1 MLTVVQTNFNGIDG
15 LAINTQSQ
23 PQLTSEGVLIKM
35 SVLPVVPADWKRES
49 EPNVTAEQ
57 LTQLPR
63 TIGVGGVGQVV
74 AVGANR
80 DPQLLKQR
88 VLVMHPAGAYAEYVV
103 STNPDWLLPLPAS
116 VSDQA
121 AATLP
126 AGAGTAVMLR
136 QTINRCQPSEVIITG
151 ANSVIGL
158 YLCQLLRGSQCRVW
172 PVVTAASRSYFEQQ
186 LPEYQAVMLEEL
198 PASLKQPLVIDIA
211 GYQPLLQELA
221 TKYPLSTMYSIV
233 NQASEEIP
241 ALRFVH
247 EEYSS
252 ATYQQLIA
260 QLADGQ
266 LKGPIDRVFPVVEVK
281 AAQHYAQDHHS
292 RGRVLVTF

>member
-1 MLTVVQTNFNGIDG
+1 MLTIVQTNFNGIDG
-15 LAINTQSQ
+15 LTIETQSI

-35 SVLPVVPADWKRES
+35 NVLPVVPTDWKRES

-63 TIGVGGVGQVV
+63 TIGVGGVGQVI

-80 DPQLLKQR
+80 DRGLLNQR
-88 VLVMHPAGAYAEYVV
+88 VLVMHPMGAYAEYVV
-103 STNPDWLLPLPAS
+103 STNLDWLLPLPAS
-116 VSDQA
+116 VSDRA

-126 AGAGTAVMLR
+126 AGAGTAVMLHQKISR
-136 QTINRCQPSEVIITG
+136 FQPSEVIITG

-158 YLCQLLRGSQCRVW
+158 YLCQLLRASQCRVW

-186 LPEYQAVMLEEL
+186 LPEYRPVTLDEL
-198 PASLKQPLVIDIA
+198 PASLEQPLVIDIA
-211 GYQPLLQELA
+211 GYQPLLQELT
-221 TKYPLSTMYSIV
+221 TKYPLNTLYSIV
-233 NQASEEIP
+233 NQASNQLP
-241 ALRFVH
+241 ALQFVH
-247 EEYSS
+247 EEYRS
-252 ATYQQLIA
+252 ATYQQLIT
-260 QLADGQ
+260 QLAVGR
-266 LKGPIDRVFPVVEVK
+266 LKAPIDRVFPVVEVK